1 MSTNVTFAKPEKQD
15 DGTTLVWA
23 VANGPSISETISLTY
38 GVNIAGQTFVSAWYE
53 SKDDD
58 ILTASTDDEPF
69 DLRAGVFDL
78 KRTEAITIEYKDK
91 VGLEIDL
98 LELIL
103 LDLIIDFAA
112 YHDISLVINEN

>member
-1 MSTNVTFAKPEKQD
+1 MSTNVTFTKPEKQD

-58 ILTASTDDEPF
+58 ILTASTGDEPF

-78 KRTEAITIEYKDK
+78 DRTEDIILNYEDE
-91 VGLEIDL
+91 VEVEVD
-98 LELIL
+98 L
-103 LDLIIDFAA
+103 LDLIVDFAA

>member
-1 MSTNVTFAKPEKQD
+1 MPTCPNCDSHDT
-15 DGTTLVWA
+15 
-23 VANGPSISETISLTY
+23 
-38 GVNIAGQTFVSAWYE
+38 YE
-53 SKDDD
+53 SD
-58 ILTASTDDEPF
+58 IDEMSCGECGYTAF

-103 LDLIIDFAA
+103 LDLIVDFAA
-112 YHDISLVINEN
+112 CHDTSLVIEEN